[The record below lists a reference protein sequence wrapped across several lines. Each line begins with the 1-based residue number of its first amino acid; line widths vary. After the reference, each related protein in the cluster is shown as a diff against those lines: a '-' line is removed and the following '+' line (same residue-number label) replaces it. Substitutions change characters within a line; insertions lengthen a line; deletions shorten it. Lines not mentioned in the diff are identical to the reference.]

1 MILLQIL
8 PCMWALRGKT
18 ARKSTWDQKRCC
30 YGESKKHKAG
40 AESSEDPGFLRHNFM
55 KQARNTAL
63 IPLASQ
69 ITLSL
74 SLPAALPLHI
84 FQTQRSV
91 CPGACKWEEN
101 WDRTWATTVRP
112 YAPSVRM
119 PRYFY
124 QKEIQKNAIRGIQ
137 TSHIYIIWAL
147 QAIMCHI
154 FQVHSANHSLETHKP
169 EQPESYHH
177 PIVAIGARDH
187 P

>member
-1 MILLQIL
+1 
-8 PCMWALRGKT
+8 
-18 ARKSTWDQKRCC
+18 
-30 YGESKKHKAG
+30 
-40 AESSEDPGFLRHNFM
+40 
-55 KQARNTAL
+55 
-63 IPLASQ
+63 
-69 ITLSL
+69 
-74 SLPAALPLHI
+74 
-84 FQTQRSV
+84 
-91 CPGACKWEEN
+91 
-101 WDRTWATTVRP
+101 
-112 YAPSVRM
+112 M